1 MSTRTHVQIRR
12 TRKLKDVDSPIQ
24 NAIRRANGSGW
35 SMKPPNPETRNDLIV
50 LHLAIDSDFWQALA
64 ATEKWSEWER
74 RRQDFIDY
82 LADGGNAASFFAHVL
97 K

>member
-1 MSTRTHVQIRR
+1 MSTRTHVPTPR
-12 TRKLKDVDSPIQ
+12 TRKLKEGDNPIQ

-35 SMKPPNPETRNDLIV
+35 SMKPPDSELRNDLVI

-64 ATEKWSEWER
+64 ATEQWSEWER

>member
-1 MSTRTHVQIRR
+1 MSTRTHVQTRR
-12 TRKLKDVDSPIQ
+12 ARNFKEGDNPIQ

-35 SMKPPNPETRNDLIV
+35 SMKPPDSELRNDLVI

-64 ATEKWSEWER
+64 ATEKWSEWEH